1 MAKNGN
7 DIKIQA
13 LGAGDYGAGKHLD
26 FSEGWLG
33 RAVKTIGEVLDTG
46 GALLTQVIPGI
57 ITYGVK
63 RGIDQFEE
71 PSKRYT
77 GTLSDWVTKDGWI
90 ADLRKDV
97 TGGVV
102 NSGDPYEINTIL
114 DVISPSYNPTVAAKY
129 GDDNAWTRTK
139 AMFSSAWD
147 FFAKPMLLGEFS
159 KVGINALMSVSEGLD
174 AVANPIKAAFAYEGS
189 PLYQDSYFEDYN
201 VALSYVSQVS
211 QEQCQ
216 VNYDDNGDVVGY
228 TVLHPETGKVVKI
241 TTNDYENYV
250 AIVNSGRTA
259 NIADMD
265 LWERLKS
272 SVGLGEHGRINY
284 NIDTSST
291 GADILS
297 EILLDPTTYLSFG
310 VAALRKP
317 LIKATKTATK
327 EVLTEF
333 AAKGSKEFS
342 EAVLKAGEDKIVRE
356 VLDAYTQKSIVI
368 AANSDVLPAVQ
379 QVLKEASSNAVEHS
393 FKVKNARAAI
403 QGVLAKN
410 GIDIPVT
417 DNMALE
423 IIKASLNKN
432 KQTMLHTVT
441 TALATTDKTLS
452 KAMWWAG
459 GSISGLA
466 PTVALLKRGRGA
478 VARNLSNA
486 IEHAE
491 AIHVDAYGAPNIM
504 NFNDQRR
511 IFKQAVNNSSSGMNA
526 VEKASISDELPV
538 DIYALQS
545 SNVTKRIGDIL
556 ADDAAVPADQLT
568 RIDTVLQNAYKTN
581 NIKAIIAQY
590 ETVAATAPN
599 AAFLR
604 DTIDLLKQL
613 EITQD
618 QLRVAARR
626 DLARD
631 IYDTVRT
638 DILHFA
644 AEKNKPAAAG
654 LVRGNLQT
662 VSKALGETLFDYTFE
677 RGINIVTPRCA
688 TVLKQRID
696 GVITRFNEIH
706 TIAPELQHNILEL
719 KRLFPDYAHM
729 LDDIDVYYRVQKTV
743 DKQIELLNNAKSTID
758 TFVGHNAADA
768 QKIFNSGVLWNTGKN
783 ESAYRYLVDEEALRL
798 EKMRTD
804 LDTWFDNFN
813 KQEERMLKY
822 VPKQESDILTCV
834 ALARNAQEKAAE
846 AARKILKDAK
856 LPPVHVAG
864 ELRVRPE
871 KFDDILKEYFLRGTT
886 AESADDIVAAVRSMV
901 DTDRAFIKNLLDAE
915 NNEFLAQQIDDVF
928 NSNPILLLLKTENTE
943 HVIDA
948 ATMVTYNDALH
959 SLVYQLESLRK
970 DAFAEAQ
977 NLSKVTDRT
986 LEMQEAHVVYA
997 QKKTVDIDARIAK
1010 LNEQRDHLIKQYNK
1024 ESEVAFTD
1032 NTVSLYYD
1040 AENDKLLI
1048 RDDPKVGIIEKIHAL
1063 DKQIKNV
1070 SKEYDKVSP
1079 VSSGIEA
1086 ANIKEQRLKDI
1097 NDALTRL
1104 EYYALP
1110 TEATTELIAFE
1121 DLVAFKLSQV
1131 AQTEMLLD
1139 AKSGLQDYIDSF
1151 SSSEFTQFENTLYGL
1166 QQQGLPGSE
1175 NVAWD
1180 TVLSGLHAIDEIRTQ
1195 VPALLTLQRVLQQD
1209 LGLTAE
1215 QYSALNEALTKLY
1228 YKTPADLLD
1237 DQAIDELLKDAINN
1251 DMFTKHYTRRLSLED
1266 IGAENKARLNEL
1278 RQINGYEPLSDTVHE
1293 THSAIEDSINNFVLH
1308 EELINKDAAYAARV
1322 KDKHTIFVDVEAQNA
1337 ETAIGK
1343 NQIHSI
1349 AIVEYDSAGKIVQRK
1364 SIALNPE
1371 KLNYNPEMLYKLF
1384 PEAGTTTARMQLYK
1398 EMITKQATHGVF
1410 DTESDLAKAAYEY
1423 IQSLAEIYGAENMC
1437 LIGHNISAFD
1447 APVLNNT
1454 AKIYSAEQNLFNFDT
1469 VDTLTYARAK
1479 YSAGTIAFTT
1489 PQQKGIADAVKRYA
1503 SNLQQAGVQ
1512 EVCTPIASAQMKRIE
1527 AMCDELLA
1535 KKVVTKPTQVEMLK
1549 NIGPSGYKLRETLNT
1564 IKTLN
1569 QGMQSELFP
1578 KSAFV
1583 TGPAINKADASVIKD
1598 AWTGYFKSVGL
1609 SDEDIAAKFG
1619 SSLDAL
1625 TTSSIL
1631 GACTATQQIAT
1642 KNLLSPDRIRQ
1653 WFAVDAL
1660 LVDGMIPKNIGFR
1673 MQNLSKSLQR
1683 SSEKFG
1689 RLINNPA
1696 YKYAQRKEL
1705 YRQQVTELYNIYK
1718 ATNRYTELDSLIPF
1732 DQLTDVQQLAVVS
1745 YMIKNVEAKT
1755 GDLPASVFT
1764 DPLKNMSPEREATL
1778 ELLTQPRRGYE
1789 DMLSDAEIYKQY
1801 KQAYADIADLKITLD
1816 DMTNIKDANGMI
1828 GAALAVRMR
1837 ALQPLFD
1844 FAETIGTLTKEER
1857 IAFSRI
1863 DSDAA
1868 IRRSKGVMAD
1878 VIHTPPAAMKARL
1891 IGSHGVISLDVSQF
1905 TDARIK
1911 TIMRKYDTPALQAD
1925 GVYVYLDKNT
1935 RTVWFTLDKSA
1946 GVTARIDSDLRKTFV
1961 YVNGK
1966 EVDPYVFGST
1976 PVEKCYGAMKAQGG
1990 VQLVDTAKFAAAE
2003 QNLMQVSENAIAGSD
2018 YTLMTSTRLK
2028 DLYFGQMPPAVR
2040 AHYDYETFSSGA
2052 FFRDMT
2058 FNRSILKVDATP
2070 LSLKLY
2076 NAAQHVMDMAKSDTL
2091 YKQCMYSDLSAI
2103 KPNTALG
2110 TAILQDAESVAKV
2123 FRNNSSY
2130 VGASLGMRNGDA
2142 VIVKTYDL
2150 GNAADLR
2157 ALVRDGGQIFDYTE
2171 YAKIY
2176 DVINNKY
2183 WSEAGL
2189 TAWRKLVSIYKI
2201 GTLVNPGTWTRNL
2214 VDSLIK
2220 NAEATGNVNI
2230 LSYYFKA
2237 SKKLNAFDHHAAQI
2251 TKARDSGL
2259 IVDELWL
2266 QQYFK
2271 NAKDLSYEE
2280 YSELKQLMGIDVFG
2294 GESKTFTKLEKEHQA
2309 ELLRTWRADGSIDA
2323 RTYNKYNAEA
2333 VLRNIASKALAPMS
2347 WTENVARYAMYYSL
2361 KDQGFGINKI
2371 AKKIAD
2377 THFDYANKSAFEH
2390 SVEGLIPFYTFQRR
2404 NLNYW
2409 IEVAENNPAFL
2420 VQLSNIM
2427 GPLIDMDQYS
2437 PEELS
2442 NSNFI
2447 QYHVLSGNIKLGDN
2461 LYINASFSFMDA
2473 YTRITNILGTSK
2485 DSVFNPLQIVLDA
2498 ALQGGA
2504 DEAYR
2509 SGNEMLSNWMQN
2521 AFGFKMTDEQVR
2533 AKYGAWTENFY
2544 KLTNYQASLGFSLEG
2559 MKQQLTKNKQW
2570 LTLIPA
2576 VGTQL
2581 YRLNKTHVFLDDDN
2595 VLNGL
2600 LNLTG
2605 LFNFVSPNAQNIDAE
2620 YAANK
2625 AKYRSWL
2632 QVFGVDMHD
2641 RDPETGKEIRT
2652 MSLDELKALYARVTD
2667 EYRKREGIAA
2677 DQPVSAIGVLLQ
2689 DESNR
2694 YYYARMKS
2702 LLGYP
2707 DTKYSELPDEVKEAL
2722 YFALTDQVDLSPYI
2736 PVLQDP
2742 EMMRPIW
2749 YRSAAKYDVVLDNT
2763 DNLPA
2768 ETVLQMYEDI
2778 AKSVTTV
2785 GNIMDMLQD
2794 PQYRGAYVTAKEMLG
2809 LSDMKLNQIPC
2820 DVLELI
2826 ETYMV
2831 GHLSA
2836 KSGSA
2841 KGRRYYRKGSRVY
2854 HTMTYSPLGT
2864 PAYEMRNLNMHG
2876 TPQRNSY
2883 TANKYGVRSHQ
2894 RGYHHFYKDLY
2905 TKSGKERMKLRMLPI
2920 TPDTLKYRIKDQ
2932 FYYYK

>member
-1 MAKNGN
+1 MAKKAKNGN
-7 DIKIQA
+7 DINIQA

-26 FSEGWLG
+26 FSDGWLG

-57 ITYGVK
+57 VTYGVK

-90 ADLRKDV
+90 ADLRKGV

-114 DVISPSYNPTVAAKY
+114 DVLSPSYNPTVAAKY

-147 FFAKPMLLGEFS
+147 FIAKPMLLGEFS
-159 KVGINALMSVSEGLD
+159 KAGVNTLMMVGEGLD
-174 AVANPIKAAFAYEGS
+174 AIANPIKAAFAYEGS
-189 PLYQDSYFEDYN
+189 PLYQDSYFEDYD
-201 VALSYVSQVS
+201 VALAYVNQVS

-216 VNYDDNGDVVGY
+216 VNYDENGDVVGY
-228 TVLHPETGKVVKI
+228 TVLHPDTGKVVKI
-241 TTNDYENYV
+241 TTHDYENYV

-259 NIADMD
+259 NIADMNT
-265 LWERLKS
+265 WERVLS
-272 SVGLGEHGRINY
+272 AIGIGEQGRVNY
-284 NIDTSST
+284 NIDTGST
-291 GADILS
+291 GVDILS

-356 VLDAYTQKSIVI
+356 VLDAYTQKAITI

-417 DNMALE
+417 DSMALE

-441 TALATTDKTLS
+441 TALGTTDKALS

-511 IFKQAVNNSSSGMNA
+511 IFKQVVDNSSSGMNA

-556 ADDAAVPADQLT
+556 ADDAAAPADQLT

-613 EITQD
+613 EIAQD

-638 DILHFA
+638 EILHFA

-662 VSKALGETLFDYTFE
+662 ISEALGETLFDYTFE
-677 RGINIVTPRCA
+677 RGINVVTPRCA

-696 GVITRFNEIH
+696 DVIARLNETH

-729 LDDIDVYYRVQKTV
+729 LNDVDVYYRVQKTV

-758 TFVGHNAADA
+758 TFVGYHATDV
-768 QKIFNSGVLWNTGKN
+768 QKILNGGALWRTVKN

-804 LDTWFDNFN
+804 LDTWFNNFN
-813 KQEERMLKY
+813 KQEEHILKY

-856 LPPVHVAG
+856 LPPVHIAG
-864 ELRVRPE
+864 ELRIRPE
-871 KFDDILKEYFLRGTT
+871 KFDDILKEYFLRDAT
-886 AESADDIVAAVRSMV
+886 AESQQEISDVVSAMISE
-901 DTDRAFIKNLLDAE
+901 DREFIKAVLLEDDD
-915 NNEFLAQQIDDVF
+915 EFLMQQIDEVF
-928 NSNPILLLLKTENTE
+928 DSNPILALINADDVE
-943 HVIDA
+943 HAIDA
-948 ATMVTYNDALH
+948 ATMDAYNNAVR
-959 SLVYQLESLRK
+959 SLTYQLELAKADIRQEMK
-970 DAFAEAQ
+970 E
-977 NLSKVTDRT
+977 LGTDQLPER
-986 LEMQEAHVVYA
+986 
-997 QKKTVDIDARIAK
+997 
-1010 LNEQRDHLIKQYNK
+1010 
-1024 ESEVAFTD
+1024 FTD
-1032 NTVSLYYD
+1032 LDN
-1040 AENDKLLI
+1040 
-1048 RDDPKVGIIEKIHAL
+1048 AL
-1063 DKQIKNV
+1063 
-1070 SKEYDKVSP
+1070 
-1079 VSSGIEA
+1079 A
-1086 ANIKEQRLKDI
+1086 
-1097 NDALTRL
+1097 RL
-1104 EYYALP
+1104 EYYSLP
-1110 TEATTELIAFE
+1110 VERTTEFIEFE
-1121 DLVAFKLSQV
+1121 ELVAFKLSQV

-1151 SSSEFTQFENTLYGL
+1151 SSSEFTQFEKTLYGL

-1278 RQINGYEPLSDTVHE
+1278 RQMNGYAPLSDTVHE

-1308 EELINKDAAYAARV
+1308 EELINKDASYAARV

-1349 AIVEYDSAGKIVQRK
+1349 AIVEYDSAGKIIQRR

-1384 PEAGTTTARMQLYK
+1384 PEADTTTARMQLYK

-1410 DTESDLAKAAYEY
+1410 DTEAELATAAYEY
-1423 IQSLAEIYGAENMC
+1423 IQSFAGLYGAENMC
-1437 LIGHNISAFD
+1437 LIGHNISTFD
-1447 APVLNNT
+1447 APVLNST

-1503 SNLQQAGVQ
+1503 NNLQQAGVQ

-1527 AMCDELLA
+1527 AMCDELLT

-1609 SDEDIAAKFG
+1609 SDEDITVKFG

-1696 YKYAQRKEL
+1696 YMYAQRKEL
-1705 YRQQVTELYNIYK
+1705 YRQQATELYNIYK

-1732 DQLTDVQQLAVVS
+1732 DQLTDVQQFAVVS
-1745 YMIKNVEAKT
+1745 YMIKNAGAKT

-1789 DMLSDAEIYKQY
+1789 EMLSDAEIYKQY
-1801 KQAYADIADLKITLD
+1801 KQAYADVADLKTTLD
-1816 DMTNIKDANGMI
+1816 DMTRIKDANGMI

-1844 FAETIGTLTKEER
+1844 FAETIGTLSKEER
-1857 IAFSRI
+1857 IAFSHI
-1863 DSDAA
+1863 DADAA
-1868 IRRSKGVMAD
+1868 IRRSKGIMAD

-1911 TIMRKYDTPALQAD
+1911 TVMRKYDTPALQAD

-1976 PVEKCYGAMKAQGG
+1976 PVEKCYGAMKVQDG

-2028 DLYFGQMPPAVR
+2028 DLYLGKMPPAVR

-2076 NAAQHVMDMAKSDTL
+2076 DAAKHVMDMAKSDTL

-2103 KPNTALG
+2103 KPDTALG
-2110 TAILQDAESVAKV
+2110 AAILQDAESVAEV

-2189 TAWRKLVSIYKI
+2189 TAWRTLVSIYKI

-2230 LSYYFKA
+2230 LPYYFKA
-2237 SKKLNAFDHHAAQI
+2237 SKKLNAFDQHAAQI

-2259 IVDELWL
+2259 IIDELWL

-2271 NAKDLSYEE
+2271 NAKDMSYEE

-2323 RTYNKYNAEA
+2323 RTYNKYNTEA
-2333 VLRNIASKALAPMS
+2333 VLRNVASKALAPMS

-2427 GPLIDMDQYS
+2427 GPLINMDQYS

-2447 QYHVLSGNIKLGDN
+2447 QYHVLAGNIKLGDN

-2473 YTRITNILGTSK
+2473 YTRITNILGTTK

-2521 AFGFKMTDEQVR
+2521 TFGLKMTDEQVR

-2641 RDPETGKEIRT
+2641 CDPETGKEIRT
-2652 MSLDELKALYARVTD
+2652 MSLDELKVLYTRVTD
-2667 EYRKREGIAA
+2667 EYRKREGIDV

-2785 GNIMDMLQD
+2785 GNTMNMLQD
-2794 PQYRGAYVTAKEMLG
+2794 PQYRVAYVTAKEMLG

-2826 ETYMV
+2826 ETYMA
-2831 GHLSA
+2831 GHPSA
-2836 KSGSA
+2836 KSGYT
-2841 KGRRYYRKGSRVY
+2841 KGKRYYRKGSKVY
-2854 HTMTYSPLGT
+2854 HTMTYSRLGT

-2905 TKSGKERMKLRMLPI
+2905 TKSGKERMRLRMLPI

-2932 FYYYK
+2932 FYYYR